1 MQRHNEPDSV
11 HNDRKRK
18 GIELKFIQDNIWLV
32 LTALASGGVLVW
44 PWISRRLSGAA
55 EVGPLEAVQL
65 INRKDAVMLDVREP
79 AEFSS
84 GHAPNAKNV
93 PLGQLDKRLG
103 EIEKFKSRP
112 VVVTCQTGSRSHAAT
127 SALKKAGFGK
137 VVVLSGGFG
146 AWQQANLPVEK

>member
-1 MQRHNEPDSV
+1 M
-11 HNDRKRK
+11 
-18 GIELKFIQDNIWLV
+18 KFIQDNIWLV

-65 INRKDAVMLDVREP
+65 INRKDAVMLDVREQ

-103 EIEKFKSRP
+103 DIEKFKSRP
-112 VVVTCQTGSRSHAAT
+112 VVVTCQTGSRSHAAP
-127 SALKKAGFGK
+127 SALKKAGSGD

>member
-1 MQRHNEPDSV
+1 M
-11 HNDRKRK
+11 
-18 GIELKFIQDNIWLV
+18 KFIQDNIWLL
-32 LTALASGGVLVW
+32 LTALASGGILVW
-44 PWISRRLSGAA
+44 PWISRGLSGAS
-55 EVGPLEAVQL
+55 EVGPLEAVRL
-65 INRKDAVMLDVREP
+65 INRKDAVMLDVRDP
-79 AEFSS
+79 GEFSS

-127 SALKKAGFGK
+127 SALKKAGFSE

>member
-1 MQRHNEPDSV
+1 MDAS
-11 HNDRKRK
+11 
-18 GIELKFIQDNIWLV
+18 LFLV
-32 LTALASGGVLVW
+32 FLQKNPWHMMLFGTAVVTGGMLMWPLV
-44 PWISRRLSGAA
+44 SRLLGGSAPQ
-55 EVGPLEAVQL
+55 VGPTEAVQL

-79 AEFSS
+79 GEFNS

-93 PLGQLDKRLG
+93 PLGQLEKRLG
-103 EIEKFKSRP
+103 EIEKYKARP

-127 SALKKAGFGK
+127 SALKKAGFGE

>member
-1 MQRHNEPDSV
+1 VDQP
-11 HNDRKRK
+11 
-18 GIELKFIQDNIWLV
+18 
-32 LTALASGGVLVW
+32 ASERG
-44 PWISRRLSGAA
+44 S

-65 INRKDAVMLDVREP
+65 INRKDAVMLDVRE
-79 AEFSS
+79 AGEFNA

-103 EIEKFKSRP
+103 EIAKFKARP

-127 SALKKAGFGK
+127 AALKKAGFGE

>member
-1 MQRHNEPDSV
+1 V
-11 HNDRKRK
+11 
-18 GIELKFIQDNIWLV
+18 KFIQDNIWLV
-32 LTALASGGVLVW
+32 LIALASGGVLVW
-44 PWISRRLSGAA
+44 PWISRLLSGAP

-65 INRKDAVMLDVREP
+65 INRKDAVMLDVRE
-79 AEFSS
+79 AGEFNA

-103 EIEKFKSRP
+103 EIAKFKARP

-127 SALKKAGFGK
+127 SALKKAGFGE

>member
-1 MQRHNEPDSV
+1 V
-11 HNDRKRK
+11 
-18 GIELKFIQDNIWLV
+18 KFIQDNIWLV
-32 LTALASGGVLVW
+32 LIALASGGVLVW
-44 PWISRRLSGAA
+44 PWISRLLSGAP

-65 INRKDAVMLDVREP
+65 INRKDAVMLDVRDP
-79 AEFSS
+79 GEFSA

-93 PLGQLDKRLG
+93 PLGQLDKRLR
-103 EIEKFKSRP
+103 EIEKFKTRP

-127 SALKKAGFGK
+127 SALKKAGFGE

>member
-1 MQRHNEPDSV
+1 
-11 HNDRKRK
+11 
-18 GIELKFIQDNIWLV
+18 L
-32 LTALASGGVLVW
+32 
-44 PWISRRLSGAA
+44 
-55 EVGPLEAVQL
+55 
-65 INRKDAVMLDVREP
+65 MLDVREP

-127 SALKKAGFGK
+127 SALKKAGFGD

>member
-1 MQRHNEPDSV
+1 
-11 HNDRKRK
+11 
-18 GIELKFIQDNIWLV
+18 
-32 LTALASGGVLVW
+32 
-44 PWISRRLSGAA
+44 
-55 EVGPLEAVQL
+55 
-65 INRKDAVMLDVREP
+65 MLDVREP
-79 AEFSS
+79 GEFNS

-103 EIEKFKSRP
+103 EIEKFKSKP

-127 SALKKAGFGK
+127 SALKKAGFGE

>member
-1 MQRHNEPDSV
+1 M
-11 HNDRKRK
+11 
-18 GIELKFIQDNIWLV
+18 KFIQDNIWLL

-44 PWISRRLSGAA
+44 PWISRGLSGAS
-55 EVGPLEAVQL
+55 EVGPLEAVQM
-65 INRKDAVMLDVREP
+65 INRKDAMMLDVRD
-79 AEFSS
+79 AGEFSS

-112 VVVTCQTGSRSHAAT
+112 VVVTCQTGRSHAAT
-127 SALKKAGFGK
+127 SALKKAGFSE